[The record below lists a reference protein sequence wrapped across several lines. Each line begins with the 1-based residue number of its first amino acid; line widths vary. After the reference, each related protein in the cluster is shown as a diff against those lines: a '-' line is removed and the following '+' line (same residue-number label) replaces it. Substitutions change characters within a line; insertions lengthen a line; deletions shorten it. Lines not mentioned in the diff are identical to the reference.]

1 MHAHTHPKQ
10 TYKKTNVHQR
20 TQKKHFKKTYTKNFT
35 PTLTLTLALTPR
47 PLEESYCQEAG
58 QGLRQAAEAVRLAHQ
73 NGRWGRGEIPRGPD
87 CGGREPQALNFKL
100 SYQKFIKLRDVAKLG
115 VCFFPSTHNLQC
127 DFKELL
133 QYFKN
138 RLNMHFL
145 NFTKISLGE
154 NQVMSKI
161 LNTCNTFP
169 TFFFHSATG
178 CVY

>member
-115 VCFFPSTHNLQC
+115 VCFFPSTHTICCQAYCRNAILV
-127 DFKELL
+127 LL
-133 QYFKN
+133 SFNKSWAAKN
-138 RLNMHFL
+138 KSPPR
-145 NFTKISLGE
+145 
-154 NQVMSKI
+154 QR
-161 LNTCNTFP
+161 TCSPFN
-169 TFFFHSATG
+169 
-178 CVY
+178 V